1 MDYLLKNK
9 KQMIEYLNDKIVVK
23 PNSTYF
29 FKGIDKKE
37 LPNLLLYLYYY
48 YDKESPLSSIL
59 PFERVELAVER
70 ANKLDISKYKEL
82 ISKYEKLKL
91 SPVEQIALSMSKR
104 IEKII
109 KTLDEDEVDITDLEK
124 EGKNMK
130 ALTEIFK
137 LQDILAEKLAKE
149 NKVVEGKG
157 SKSVGEFEDLT
168 F

>member
-1 MDYLLKNK
+1 
-9 KQMIEYLNDKIVVK
+9 MIEYINDKVVIK
-23 PNSTYF
+23 PNSNYL

-37 LPNLLLYLYYY
+37 LPNLLLYLYYF

-59 PFERVELAVER
+59 PDERLGLAVER
-70 ANKLDISKYKEL
+70 ANKVDISKHKVF

-91 SPVEQIALSMSKR
+91 SPTEQIALSMSKR

-109 KTLDEDEVDITDLEK
+109 KTLDEDDVDITDLEK

-137 LQDILAEKLAKE
+137 LQDMLAEKLAKE
-149 NKVVEGKG
+149 NRVVEGKG
-157 SKSVGEFEDLT
+157 SKSIGEFEDAI